1 MKSFIFVLVPVVLLF
16 GCLSVDV
23 QEEVS
28 RIDTAEYRA
37 PIDLTAAEEAP
48 RALVP
53 FPREVIWNS
62 GEQLLSRCSVKKS
75 IEPLPFSDSPEA
87 YSLTIENGTVDI
99 KASSERG
106 IRYAELTLNQLSEG
120 GKKPLPSCVIRDW
133 PAFAVRGFHQDTGRN
148 YQSPERLKEQIRRL
162 AAYKLN
168 TFHWHITDNPGWR
181 VECKTYPILNDPKT
195 MYRSDSFYT
204 YDEIRD
210 VIAFAKERG
219 MQIIIELDMPG
230 HSNSVFQW
238 DQNEARRFAAN

>member
-48 RALVP
+48 RALIP

-87 YSLTIENGTVDI
+87 YSLTIENGAVAI

-106 IRYAELTLNQLSEG
+106 IR
-120 GKKPLPSCVIRDW
+120 PLRNGESAMPS
-133 PAFAVRGFHQDTGRN
+133 
-148 YQSPERLKEQIRRL
+148 
-162 AAYKLN
+162 
-168 TFHWHITDNPGWR
+168 
-181 VECKTYPILNDPKT
+181 
-195 MYRSDSFYT
+195 
-204 YDEIRD
+204 
-210 VIAFAKERG
+210 
-219 MQIIIELDMPG
+219 
-230 HSNSVFQW
+230 
-238 DQNEARRFAAN
+238 